1 MFPEVVTFLWFL
13 QMQTLPEGSCIL
25 HLPSLSAPL
34 QTTKRRAAEKLEG
47 IVSLWH
53 FPSFLPLENTVKYRS
68 KQLYDCITALLQE
81 MCIYKHLTHVL
92 TVVFYYYLFIF
103 YNLQCF

>member
-81 MCIYKHLTHVL
+81 ICIYKHLTHVL
-92 TVVFYYYLFIF
+92 TCFFFLFLFFIYF
-103 YNLQCF
+103 L